1 MIFAIKYQSVGEAGH
16 MVVKMQWDKLMN
28 TDRLGVGRSSEKGS
42 LGGNRFSDDKDRVL
56 FSKEARLLQGKTQ
69 VFSLPSA
76 GEYVRNRFSHSLEV
90 SSVGRRIGN
99 IIKCALHDKYP
110 EMRGKQKYD
119 FASLIETACLCHDI
133 GHPPLAHVGEDAI
146 RLWFKTSPLAD
157 GVFKKMKEDGQ
168 GDRVYDFLRFEGNA
182 QNFRLLSRLMKR
194 HKPGG
199 LQLTLATLA
208 TVAKYPCSADYSRLA
223 IYNQQVAFKK
233 HGFFMD
239 DAELFSKVAEGTGL
253 LREGDNE
260 LGWRRHPLS
269 YIVEAAD
276 DICYSIIDI
285 EDAVSMGCVTF
296 ENAVNQIIG
305 ISGQESLPTYHGGV
319 SNQTKLE
326 EIREEA
332 IRVLIKEVA
341 DVFLKNE
348 DVLLSGEFCGDLISQ
363 SRYANEIL
371 SLKRFA
377 QKHIY
382 VSMPA
387 LSIRTSGYAML
398 EGLMTAFVEAVEDKS
413 ENGEQCSS
421 KSEMIVT
428 LAATLTEGKGMC
440 SCDPY
445 QRLLSI
451 TDMIS
456 GLSDEKAI
464 EVYKIISGQSLTS
477 L

>member
-1 MIFAIKYQSVGEAGH
+1 MIFVIKHHPVSEAEN
-16 MVVKMQWDKLMN
+16 MVAKMQWDKLMN
-28 TDRLGVGRSSEKGS
+28 TDRLGVGNASEKIS
-42 LGGNRFSDDKDRVL
+42 QGGNRFSDDKDRVL

-99 IIKCALHDKYP
+99 IIKCALHEKYP

-119 FASLIETACLCHDI
+119 FASLIEAACLCHDI

-146 RLWFKTSPLAD
+146 RLWFKESPLAET
-157 GVFKKMKEDGQ
+157 VFKKMQAAGQ
-168 GDRVYDFLRFEGNA
+168 GERVHDFQRFEGNA

-194 HKPGG
+194 HKVGG

-223 IYNQQVAFKK
+223 IYNSHVGFKK

-239 DAELFSKVAEGTGL
+239 DAELFNEVAEGTGL
-253 LREGDNE
+253 LREDDNE
-260 LGWRRHPLS
+260 LGWCRHPLS

-276 DICYSIIDI
+276 DICYSVIDI
-285 EDAVSMGCVTF
+285 EDAVSMGCVTYKD
-296 ENAVNQIIG
+296 AVDQIIG
-305 ISGQESLPTYHGGV
+305 ISGHDNLPDYQCFVTD
-319 SNQTKLE
+319 QTKLE

-341 DVFLKNE
+341 DVFLRNE
-348 DVLLSGEFCGDLISQ
+348 DALLSGTFCGDLISQ
-363 SRYANEIL
+363 SRYANEVL

-398 EGLMTAFVEAVEDKS
+398 EGLMSAFVAAVEDKS
-413 ENGEQCSS
+413 ENGEHCSS

-440 SCDPY
+440 SNDPY